1 MTVLQGTAAAT
12 PRPRRSG
19 GGFWRALRGNRK
31 AMAGS
36 VILLIF
42 LVISA
47 FPGLFTSVHDPNAL
61 QFPPRLGPSTGHL
74 LGTTGLGQDIYTQL
88 IYGTRQSLI
97 IAVVAGFFATVLS
110 VLIGVSAAY
119 LGGIMDDLLS
129 MVTNVALVIPAFP
142 LIVILAKYAGHGSLT
157 VLLVVLVVTGWAYGA
172 NQMRAQALSLRNR
185 DFLES
190 ARVRG
195 ERRSY
200 IIVFEVLPT
209 MTSLIVANFLG
220 AALYSVLSAAGLQFL
235 GLGDPNSSSWGTM
248 LYWAQNQ
255 QALQTGAPLWS
266 IAPGLCVALLG
277 VAFALM
283 NYAFDELSNPALR
296 PVKAKERKVRA
307 AVAAKASAAAMAAA
321 EAGTEASPSPADP
334 EGPPA
339 PDLADAE
346 SAADPDA
353 PLLQVRGLTVEYAT
367 ARGASVAVAKVDLDV
382 RRGEFLGVV
391 GESGCGKSTLLFAIA
406 RLLSAPAST
415 TGGSVTFKGRN
426 LVSMTEKQLNVL
438 RWRDYSVVMQS
449 AMNALN
455 PVRTIG
461 AQFKDAIE
469 AHADYSSEQIKQRSV
484 EVLELVGIDPVHLKS
499 YPHQLSGGMRQRAM
513 IAMALLFTPDLVIM
527 DEPTSALD
535 VVAQRSLMVQIK
547 ELQQLLGFAVI
558 FVTHDMSLVS
568 RFSDRLVVMY
578 AGQVVEAGPTRTVFD
593 TPAHPYSKG
602 LLDAF
607 PSIHGERVELKGIP
621 GSPPDLG
628 NPPAGCRFHPRC
640 PVVQDRCRSQEPE
653 LYRIGEAGEVRARC
667 LLLTSD
673 DEPQASRSLEVNS

>member
-1 MTVLQGTAAAT
+1 VLQGTAAAT
-12 PRPRRSG
+12 PRPRRSAG
-19 GGFWRALRGNRK
+19 RGFWRALRGNRK

-47 FPGLFTSVHDPNAL
+47 FPGLFTSVRDPNAL
-61 QFPPRLGPSTGHL
+61 QFTPRLGPSSAHL
-74 LGTTGLGQDIYTQL
+74 LGTTGLGQDIYSQL

-119 LGGIMDDLLS
+119 LGGVMDDLLS
-129 MVTNVALVIPAFP
+129 MLTNVALVIPAFP
-142 LIVILAKYAGHGSLT
+142 LIIILAKYAGHGSLT

-307 AVAAKASAAAMAAA
+307 AVEAKASAV
-321 EAGTEASPSPADP
+321 ASSASTP
-334 EGPPA
+334 EV
-339 PDLADAE
+339 LNADAD
-346 SAADPDA
+346 ADGDPDA
-353 PLLQVRGLTVEYAT
+353 PLLRVRGLTVEYAT
-367 ARGASVAVAKVDLDV
+367 ARGSSVAVAGVDLDV

-406 RLLSAPAST
+406 RLLSPPAST
-415 TGGSVTFKGRN
+415 TGGSVTFKGQN
-426 LVSMTEKQLNVL
+426 LVAMTEKQLNVL

-469 AHADYSSEQIKQRSV
+469 AHADYSSEKIRARSV
-484 EVLELVGIDPVHLKS
+484 EVLQLVGIDPVHLKS

-578 AGQVVEAGPTRTVFD
+578 AGQVVESGPTRTVFD
-593 TPAHPYSKG
+593 SPSHPYSKG

-607 PSIHGERVELKGIP
+607 PSIHGERVELNGIP

-628 NPPAGCRFHPRC
+628 NPPPGCRFHPRC
-640 PVVQDRCRSQEPE
+640 PVVEERCRSQEPE
-653 LYRIGEAGEVRARC
+653 LYRIGASAEVGARC
-667 LLLTSD
+667 LLLTAD
-673 DEPQASRSLEVNS
+673 NDPRESRSLEVNS